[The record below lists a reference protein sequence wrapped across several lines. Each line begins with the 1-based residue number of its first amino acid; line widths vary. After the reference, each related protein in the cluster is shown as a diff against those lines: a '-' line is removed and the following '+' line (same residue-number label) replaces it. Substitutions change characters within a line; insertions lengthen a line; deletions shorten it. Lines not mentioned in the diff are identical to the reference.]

1 MKNLSRTWVE
11 MRFRMIT
18 IQTQVNLCDIIPK
31 SLFPN
36 ARQMLKVIKSSN
48 MHKMRQ
54 IKSKV
59 KCSMSVLIR
68 LNETADRQFPE
79 ESASKHRAE
88 IADVH
93 SHDS

>member
-1 MKNLSRTWVE
+1 MKNFNG
-11 MRFRMIT
+11 MRFMMRT
-18 IQTQVNLCDIIPK
+18 IHIQVNLYHIIPK

-36 ARQMLKVIKSSN
+36 ARQMLKVIKNIN
-48 MHKMRQ
+48 MHNMCQ
-54 IKSKV
+54 EKSQKV
-59 KCSMSVLIR
+59 KCSMSVLIS
-68 LNETADRQFPE
+68 LDETADCQFPE